1 MDNQEYQYYFYKH
14 TVLFKYVLKDIL
26 DFDIQS
32 LYNNNINI
40 TYNDIA
46 RYEYNQDHWDRY
58 GSEDENDNYYDED
71 RYYNSDN
78 DKLFGHTDDWEEYW
92 DSIYN

>member
-14 TVLFKYVLKDIL
+14 TILFKYVLKDIL

-46 RYEYNQDHWDRY
+46 RYEYNQDVWDRY
-58 GSEDENDNYYDED
+58 GSECDNDDNYDE
-71 RYYNSDN
+71 YNN
-78 DKLFGHTDDWEEYW
+78 KLYGHTDDWEEYYS
-92 DSIYN
+92 SIYD